1 MNKIQEFEM
10 WCKNMD
16 NQLEQANKAG
26 VPLMVEEEFPLK
38 WLGRLKEDTEFY
50 PPKKKYPNGY
60 WDKIQYWKGKLDEAV
75 KNKDING
82 VDYAHNKLTYF
93 INSEWERVLNTG
105 DGEVMTRTRFAHL
118 GFNIR

>member
-1 MNKIQEFEM
+1 MNDTRTQQLIDWAQVIGEFVLRER
-10 WCKNMD
+10 
-16 NQLEQANKAG
+16 
-26 VPLMVEEEFPLK
+26 EEGIL
-38 WLGRLKEDTEFY
+38 
-50 PPKKKYPNGY
+50 
-60 WDKIQYWKGKLDEAV
+60 YWKGKLDTAV

>member
-1 MNKIQEFEM
+1 MKT
-10 WCKNMD
+10 K
-16 NQLEQANKAG
+16 
-26 VPLMVEEEFPLK
+26 VS
-38 WLGRLKEDTEFY
+38 
-50 PPKKKYPNGY
+50 KYPNGY
-60 WDKIQYWKGKLDEAV
+60 WDKILYWKGKLDTAV

-93 INSEWERVLNTG
+93 INSEWERVLKTG